1 MIKLKDLL
9 NEIKSIYDYLIIPPK
24 GTAQEKIVKSISK
37 LKSKKDEVYRGV
49 SHKEYKN
56 LLKNSKVISLGKGNT
71 RKGIVGSYVTSDIQL
86 AGRFAFTEYKDSGIA
101 YIFVI
106 DRYKLPDL
114 NPADTGNYWTS
125 EIPLNA
131 IKTVYNIKDFK

>member
-9 NEIKSIYDYLIIPPK
+9 NETKSIYDYLIIPPTGK
-24 GTAQEKIVKSISK
+24 SQEKIVKSISN

-49 SHKEYKN
+49 SYEEYKA
-56 LLKNSKVISLGKGNT
+56 LLKNTKITSLGKGNT

-106 DRYKLPDL
+106 DRNKLPDL
-114 NPADTGNYWTS
+114 NPADIGNYWTS
-125 EIPLNA
+125 EIPLSA
-131 IKTVYNIKDFK
+131 IKIVYNIKDFE